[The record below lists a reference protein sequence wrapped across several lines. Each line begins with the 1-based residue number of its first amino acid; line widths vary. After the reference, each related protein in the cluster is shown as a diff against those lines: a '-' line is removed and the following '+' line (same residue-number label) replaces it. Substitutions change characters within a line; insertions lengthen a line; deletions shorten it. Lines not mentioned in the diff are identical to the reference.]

1 MPALSSAASTLPF
14 QPGVCIP
21 PSVTARE
28 PSTVGLPGP
37 PTNCFLA
44 RNSAT
49 SKATKT
55 IAEAIRILD
64 FLFMVGPQSEFGVV
78 TVGHDLSARAEG
90 APFPRQMP
98 PASPHCL
105 LPQLRSEPRLTP
117 RAAGSK

>member
-14 QPGVCIP
+14 QPGILIP

-55 IAEAIRILD
+55 IAEPIRILD
-64 FLFMVGPQSEFGVV
+64 FLFIGGPQSEFGVV
-78 TVGHDLSARAEG
+78 TVGH
-90 APFPRQMP
+90 
-98 PASPHCL
+98 AS
-105 LPQLRSEPRLTP
+105 
-117 RAAGSK
+117 GSQNAVGSIVRDSGSMADR